1 VATLAVVVWLWG
13 GRRLTRADAGVSR
26 WTLPD
31 VRSRDFALSFGAAVA
46 ASLSCSPYTQ
56 WYESGLLIIPVLL
69 AIDQSIVRTG
79 ALTPMTLRGVV
90 TGFLCIPVYYLAP
103 LLGWQPLTL
112 LPPVLLAWLAS
123 IRLPDVTGGAT

>member
-1 VATLAVVVWLWG
+1 
-13 GRRLTRADAGVSR
+13 
-26 WTLPD
+26 
-31 VRSRDFALSFGAAVA
+31 
-46 ASLSCSPYTQ
+46 
-56 WYESGLLIIPVLL
+56 LIIPVLL